1 MPKPRRSIEF
11 QVTGRYAL
19 FTDPLSKVGGEKC
32 SYHVPTYEALKG
44 IAKSIYWKPTLIWV
58 IDEVR
63 VMKRIRTQ
71 TKGVKPL
78 DLGGGNSLA
87 IYTFLAD
94 VQYQVRAH
102 FEWNEHRPEL
112 SDDRIEAKHHAIA
125 QRMIDRGGRQDVFLG
140 TGLGPRAYAIIG
152 QGTISRI
159 IESKPEELRLFL
171 EEAAGV
177 SKYKERRRETENRL
191 KDTREN
197 LTRVEDILRELNN
210 NLDKLEKQAEVATRY
225 HGLQEQ
231 GTLKL
236 HQLWFLKH
244 RDAAT
249 EESRIKLAVLEATNA
264 LEGRMAEL
272 RAVEAELEH
281 VRQDHY
287 AVSDELHAAQGVLAE
302 ANLEVSRLEER
313 IRYVVEG
320 RQRVEQRLAEL
331 KGQNDQ
337 WAERKAAAEFELE
350 ELAEKM
356 MAAEEQAEILA
367 AQAEELAG
375 NVPSLEDAVR
385 AATQRGGEMSK
396 ELG

>member
-140 TGLGPRAYAIIG
+140 TRDCQVYVQACEFGSGAGELDDAGELAFGLMFHGFDYPDETG
-152 QGTISRI
+152 GT
-159 IESKPEELRLFL
+159 
-171 EEAAGV
+171 
-177 SKYKERRRETENRL
+177 
-191 KDTREN
+191 
-197 LTRVEDILRELNN
+197 
-210 NLDKLEKQAEVATRY
+210 
-225 HGLQEQ
+225 
-231 GTLKL
+231 
-236 HQLWFLKH
+236 
-244 RDAAT
+244 
-249 EESRIKLAVLEATNA
+249 
-264 LEGRMAEL
+264 
-272 RAVEAELEH
+272 
-281 VRQDHY
+281 
-287 AVSDELHAAQGVLAE
+287 ELHARFWRPTMVNGVIRF
-302 ANLEVSRLEER
+302 SHPQDCTER
-313 IRYVVEG
+313 RFVRSMSVKAFGLNQDIRPV
-320 RQRVEQRLAEL
+320 
-331 KGQNDQ
+331 
-337 WAERKAAAEFELE
+337 
-350 ELAEKM
+350 
-356 MAAEEQAEILA
+356 
-367 AQAEELAG
+367 
-375 NVPSLEDAVR
+375 DAD
-385 AATQRGGEMSK
+385 ASEMGMSA
-396 ELG
+396 